1 VILKLDVQQID
12 PVPSDENYTPS
23 GHWFAR
29 AHIAVASHS
38 RDADRDPILLSAEC
52 FTASEV
58 NYWDDKMIKE
68 LEGIKRDAARMNCK
82 NRPTVKPAS
91 TIAVD

>member
-12 PVPSDENYTPS
+12 PVPSDENYAPS

-38 RDADRDPILLSAEC
+38 RDADRDTILLSGEC
-52 FTASEV
+52 LTASEV
-58 NYWDDKMIKE
+58 NYWADKMIKE
-68 LEGIKRDAARMNCK
+68 LEGIKRDATRMNWR
-82 NRPTVKPAS
+82 NRPTVNPHPL
-91 TIAVD
+91 